1 MQAIIEKTR
10 FIASDDTR
18 TERIN
23 PTKRHIIKRDE
34 SRIHYNTCIGFPSM
48 TYITGQHKKIRGTHA
63 ACHGQSQIA
72 NQIYYFTI
80 TTRLPLQLLSTT
92 VKT

>member
-1 MQAIIEKTR
+1 MKTQA
-10 FIASDDTR
+10 IASDDTR

-23 PTKRHIIKRDE
+23 PTKFHIIKHDE
-34 SRIHYNTCIGFPSM
+34 SRIHYNTCIGFFLND
-48 TYITGQHKKIRGTHA
+48 ITGQANIKNPWHA
-63 ACHGQSQIA
+63 HTACHGQSQIA